1 MVHRRVSILS
11 LAASPLLAMP
21 AFTAEPIERT
31 IAAMHSALDKEAKIT
46 RGGSIQPY
54 WIDDRY
60 FWFADGPIGSGNFFI
75 VDATTGAKRPLS
87 G

>member
-31 IAAMHSALDKEAKIT
+31 IAAMHNALEKEAKIT